1 MKRFLVM
8 ILFILLLTGCGKRME
23 IQEDQKETNMFV
35 CIQAANGFHYYDVVY
50 QKDTKVMYTVSHGPY
65 SYGNFTMLVNPDGTP
80 MLYKADEEVGD
91 SK

>member
-1 MKRFLVM
+1 MKKFLIM

-35 CIQAANGFHYYDVVY
+35 YIQTADGFHDYDVVY

-65 SYGNFTMLVNPDGTP
+65 SYGSFTLLVNPDGTP
-80 MLYKADEEVGD
+80 MLYEADEKE
-91 SK
+91 SESE